1 MEWFWILDGKR
12 IVFDNVEAFYR
23 KVFLTNPEELY
34 TTNVLEIKM
43 RLTGKF
49 GNNDFSDWVA
59 EEILISAIKAM
70 DEDQVVAD
78 LSELCSVTLLEGYND
93 NELKVFRD
101 NETFRYVFIHLPIFK
116 IISET
121 EDQVVL
127 EYIPE
132 WF

>member
-43 RLTGKF
+43 RLTWKF